1 MQQSKKYTG
10 FTLIEL
16 LVVIAVIGIL
26 STIAM
31 YSYSGQVL
39 KTRRSDGKIALT
51 RIAERLE
58 QCFPN
63 NNTYVGCVVFP
74 EASPEGY
81 YSVSGV
87 ITQETFALT
96 AAPQGPQTDDDDCAY
111 LGLTDRGTESATGTK
126 PNICW

>member
-1 MQQSKKYTG
+1 MQQSKRSTG

-16 LVVIAVIGIL
+16 LVTIAIIGIL
-26 STIAM
+26 TSIAM
-31 YSYSGQVL
+31 YSYSGQVQ

-63 NNTYVGCVVFP
+63 NNTYVGCVAFP

-81 YSVSGV
+81 YSVTSV
-87 ITQETFALT
+87 VAAETFTLT
-96 AAPQGPQTDDDDCAY
+96 AAPQGAQTDDTLCGS
-111 LGLTDRGTESATGTK
+111 LSLTDRGTKSATGTN
-126 PNICW
+126 PNACW